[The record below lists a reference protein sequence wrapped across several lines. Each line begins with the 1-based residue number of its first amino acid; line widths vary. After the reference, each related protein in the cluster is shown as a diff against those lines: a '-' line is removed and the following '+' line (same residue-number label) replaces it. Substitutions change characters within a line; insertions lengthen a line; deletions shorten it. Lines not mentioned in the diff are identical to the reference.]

1 MNITTAL
8 PTIPPAPMPA
18 SDAVGRENLQR
29 TAIKE
34 PASSPQNG
42 TATDAPASQQARKP
56 GNNTDKSKSSDE
68 SSRSEEAEADGRK
81 AEDKRESERTPEE
94 QREIQQEVQEL
105 KNRDA
110 EVRTHEQAH
119 AAVGG
124 QYAGSPSYEY
134 ERGPDGKSYAV
145 GGEVP
150 IDVSVVPGDPQA
162 TIQKMQVVRR
172 AALAP
177 AEPSS
182 ADRSIAAEASV
193 KAAEARA
200 ELAQTN
206 SPNATGKSS
215 ETEGGNKVNA
225 NSEATGEASNDGRIQ
240 GPVRKSLEGEAAGR
254 SETESTANPYAAEAS
269 KTLSSAERGNM
280 IADFYSRRVS
290 PSETGFSATA

>member
-8 PTIPPAPMPA
+8 PAIPPAPMPA
-18 SDAVGRENLQR
+18 SDGVGRENLQR
-29 TAIKE
+29 TAIQA
-34 PASSPQNG
+34 PASSPQSG
-42 TATDAPASQQARKP
+42 SSTDASNGRNGAVNGSTNDAKTAVDGESKEARK
-56 GNNTDKSKSSDE
+56 
-68 SSRSEEAEADGRK
+68 DGRS
-81 AEDKRESERTPEE
+81 AEDKRESERTPQE
-94 QREIQQEVQEL
+94 QRQIEQQVTEL

-134 ERGPDGKSYAV
+134 QRGPNGKSYAV
-145 GGEVP
+145 GGEVR

-182 ADRSIAAEASV
+182 ADRAIAAEASI

-200 ELAQTN
+200 ELAKTN
-206 SPNATGKSS
+206 APGSDAKADSDAKNKEKTQAADSENA
-215 ETEGGNKVNA
+215 
-225 NSEATGEASNDGRIQ
+225 IQ
-240 GPVRKSLEGEAAGR
+240 GPVRKSLEGEN
-254 SETESTANPYAAEAS
+254 SEPGTATSDGVDRQN
-269 KTLSSAERGNM
+269 KTLSAAERGTM
-280 IADFYSRRVS
+280 IADFYSRRVN
-290 PSETGFSATA
+290 PSETVFSATA

>member
-18 SDAVGRENLQR
+18 SEGVGRENLQR
-29 TAIKE
+29 TSIKQ
-34 PASSPQNG
+34 PASSPQSG
-42 TATDAPASQQARKP
+42 SATDAPAGQQARKT
-56 GNNTDKSKSSDE
+56 NQNADKSQPTKEDA
-68 SSRSEEAEADGRK
+68 RAEEAQADGRR

-94 QREIQQEVQEL
+94 QREIQQEIREL
-105 KNRDA
+105 ENRDA

-134 ERGPDGKSYAV
+134 ERGPNGKSYAV

-200 ELAQTN
+200 ELAQAN
-206 SPNATGKSS
+206 SPNATGKAADAES
-215 ETEGGNKVNA
+215 EK
-225 NSEATGEASNDGRIQ
+225 NSKATADSDSAGDNRIQ
-240 GPVRKSLEGEAAGR
+240 GPVRKSLEGEAGKVDFGDAAGAQMAGEQR
-254 SETESTANPYAAEAS
+254 
-269 KTLSSAERGNM
+269 KTLSFAERSTM

-290 PSETGFSATA
+290 PSETSFSATA